1 MESPGIARRLAKTWL
16 KLGYKLVQTIMVTGD
31 LSVID
36 GFLLSRR
43 NYDRISCQSAVS
55 LVDAKFLKFMDN
67 FQAVAVSRVISFK
80 PRTHSLSDP
89 IAHLS
94 QLALNGRIRD
104 NNVDTDDV
112 DEGDAALFKHEE
124 YYGGQFQTKAAY
136 DLMEKRRSK
145 CEHHQYT
152 FQVYYDPRG
161 GDEALRILVFEI
173 AAFET
178 NPSAITAGVLTWT
191 VSDGLAEVCREN
203 FWQGLKQMSL
213 YSYLR
218 T

>member
-1 MESPGIARRLAKTWL
+1 MESPGIARRLAKAWL
-16 KLGYKLVQTIMVTGD
+16 KLGYKLTQTIMVTGE
-31 LSVID
+31 LSIID
-36 GFLLSRR
+36 GFLMSRR
-43 NYDRISCQSAVS
+43 NYERVSCFNSIS
-55 LVDAKFLKFMDN
+55 LVDTRFLKYMDN

-80 PRTHSLSDP
+80 PHRQIFGDP

-94 QLALNGRIRD
+94 QLALNGRVRD
-104 NNVDTDDV
+104 NNLDANADDMAELV
-112 DEGDAALFKHEE
+112 KHEE

-145 CEHHQYT
+145 TAHHQYT
-152 FQVYYDPRG
+152 FQVHCDPRG
-161 GDEALRILVFEI
+161 GDEALRVLVFEI

-191 VSDGLAEVCREN
+191 ESDGLAEVCREN

-213 YSYLR
+213 LSSWK